1 MKYIWKYKTPE
12 GFDDLVMSGDGEAL
26 TALRFEGSREGER
39 SREESVESRETPVF
53 RETRRWL
60 DEYFAGRDPGF
71 TPNYRI
77 EDLTEFRAEVID
89 ELKRIPFGATVSYG
103 DIAKAIAKRHGG
115 AKVSAR
121 AVGGAVGW
129 NPIGIIIP
137 CHRVIGADNGL
148 TGYGGG
154 LGNKISLLAHEG
166 SDLFDVRLSAPKDRK
181 DEIDGKFVRL
191 CIQAVN
197 RAAARHGLGRAM
209 CEENGGPTIWLDAL
223 AEENDG
229 LAAPFI
235 FDECSDDDA
244 KLLLGSF
251 IDFRSLYQ
259 YDLALQLSRLLARRG
274 ALVRARMG
282 RILAKTDWK
291 SGGANG
297 LLLSYLASRKGSDP
311 LICRLLDTVCEDN
324 RDGLFLA
331 CWHSSGK
338 KVQKCLK
345 RKFENWIEGD
355 ASWGSGTGEAW
366 WLGAFLSKWT
376 SERTFPY
383 EQLQTLTQWH
393 LERQLPPTPL

>member
-129 NPIGIIIP
+129 NPICIIIP

-181 DEIDGKFVRL
+181 DEIDGVFVRR

-197 RAAARHGLGRAM
+197 RAAALHDFGRAK
-209 CEENGGPTIWLDAL
+209 CEEDDGRTTIWLDAL
-223 AEENDG
+223 TGWGEFD
-229 LAAPFI
+229 APFI

-244 KLLLGSF
+244 KLLLESF

-259 YDLALQLSRLLARRG
+259 YDLAVQLSRLLARRG
-274 ALVRARMG
+274 ALVRGRMG
-282 RILAKTDWK
+282 RVIVKTDW
-291 SGGANG
+291 SSYVSNG

-311 LICRLLDTVCEDN
+311 LICRLLDIVGEDN

-345 RKFENWIEGD
+345 RKFESWIESD
-355 ASWGSGTGEAW
+355 ASWGGGTGEAW

-376 SERTFPY
+376 KEQTFSY
-383 EQLQTLTQWH
+383 EELQALTQWY
-393 LERQLPPTPL
+393 LEYQMPTL

>member
-1 MKYIWKYKTPE
+1 MSMEYIWKYKTPE

-26 TALRFEGSREGER
+26 TGLWFAGSRDTARHSEA
-39 SREESVESRETPVF
+39 VELRETPVF
-53 RETRRWL
+53 RETCRWL

-77 EDLTEFRAEVID
+77 EDLTEFRSEVIN
-89 ELKRIPFGATVSYG
+89 ELRRIPFGATVSYG
-103 DIAKAIAKRHGG
+103 TIAKAISKKHGG

-154 LGNKISLLAHEG
+154 LGNKLSLLAHEG
-166 SDLFDVRLSAPKDRK
+166 SDLFDVRLAAPKDRK
-181 DEIDGKFVRL
+181 DEVDGTLVRR

-197 RAAARHGLGRAM
+197 RAAARHGLGRAR
-209 CEENGGPTIWLDAL
+209 CEENGGATIWLDSL
-223 AEENDG
+223 AGGCGEF
-229 LAAPFI
+229 AAPFI
-235 FDECSDDDA
+235 FDECSDGDA
-244 KLLLGSF
+244 KLLLESF
-251 IDFRSLYQ
+251 VDYPALYQ
-259 YDLALQLSRLLARRG
+259 YDLAVQLSRLLARRG

-282 RILAKTDWK
+282 RVLAKTDW
-291 SGGANG
+291 SRYGSNG

-311 LICRLLDTVCEDN
+311 LICRLLDMVGEDN

-331 CWHSSGK
+331 CWYSSGK

-345 RKFENWIEGD
+345 RKFESWIVSGF
-355 ASWGSGTGEAW
+355 SWGGGTGETW

-376 SERTFPY
+376 KEQTFSY
-383 EQLQTLTQWH
+383 EELQLLTQWY
-393 LERQLPPTPL
+393 LERQMPTP

>member
-12 GFDDLVMSGDGEAL
+12 GFDDLVMSGDGEVL
-26 TALRFEGSREGER
+26 TGLWFAGSCDTTRCGE
-39 SREESVESRETPVF
+39 SAESRETPVF
-53 RETRRWL
+53 RETCRWL
-60 DEYFAGRDPGF
+60 DEYFAGREPDWKPR
-71 TPNYRI
+71 YRI
-77 EDLTEFRAEVID
+77 EGLTEFREDVVG
-89 ELKRIPFGATVSYG
+89 EMLRIPYGATVSYG
-103 DIAKAIAKRHGG
+103 DIAKAISKKHGG
-115 AKVSAR
+115 TKVSAR

-129 NPIGIIIP
+129 NPICIIVP

-166 SDLFDVRLSAPKDRK
+166 SDLFDVRLSAPRGRK
-181 DEIDGKFVRL
+181 DEIDGKFVRR

-197 RAAARHGLGRAM
+197 RAAARHGLGRAR
-209 CEENGGPTIWLDAL
+209 CEEQDDGTTIWLEAL
-223 AEENDG
+223 LDG
-229 LAAPFI
+229 HGEFVAPFI

-244 KLLLGSF
+244 KLLLESF

-259 YDLALQLSRLLARRG
+259 YDLAFQLSRLLARRG

-282 RILAKTDWK
+282 RVLAKTDWRLYG
-291 SGGANG
+291 SNG
-297 LLLSYLASRKGSDP
+297 LLLAYLASRKGSDP

-324 RDGLFLA
+324 REGLFLA

-338 KVQKCLK
+338 KLQKCLK
-345 RKFENWIEGD
+345 RKFEEWIASD
-355 ASWGSGTGEAW
+355 ASWGNGTGEEW

-376 SERTFPY
+376 VERTFPY

-393 LERQLPPTPL
+393 LERQLPTL